1 MNTSTKIVHI
11 HKKSRKT
18 NRKKTN
24 NTYSNPLDD
33 YVPRFTEND
42 VPKHD
47 FFIDNS
53 LFKAFRILY
62 ISIKKYC
69 FIQLLICLCQKPV

>member
-1 MNTSTKIVHI
+1 MKTSTKIVHI

-18 NRKKTN
+18 SRKKTN

-53 LFKAFRILY
+53 FELK
-62 ISIKKYC
+62 
-69 FIQLLICLCQKPV
+69 Q